1 MHIEI
6 ANCHCVN
13 DESNI
18 IAMIVG
24 ATSRRFDAEARRDSD
39 DDDDLGHAL
48 PLQIFMQVSANKCSG
63 PLQGGASNL
72 Q

>member
-1 MHIEI
+1 
-6 ANCHCVN
+6 
-13 DESNI
+13 
-18 IAMIVG
+18 
-24 ATSRRFDAEARRDSD
+24 
-39 DDDDLGHAL
+39 L